1 MKLYYRFLFS
11 FKKYKKNFGLDLTN
25 LGTTA
30 ENYRNSKNL
39 RYIQLISD
47 IFEKTFNYLKEF
59 IQSIELF

>member
-1 MKLYYRFLFS
+1 MGPAGLLILSLYDYNLF
-11 FKKYKKNFGLDLTN
+11 NFCKMII
-25 LGTTA
+25 
-30 ENYRNSKNL
+30 EYHNSKNL